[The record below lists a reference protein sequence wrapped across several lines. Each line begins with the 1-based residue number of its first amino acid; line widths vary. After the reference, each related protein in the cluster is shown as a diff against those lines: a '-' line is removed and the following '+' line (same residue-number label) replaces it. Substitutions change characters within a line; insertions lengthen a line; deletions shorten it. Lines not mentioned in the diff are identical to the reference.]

1 MRSVRIRILAVLVV
15 LAAVGVG
22 GWQLLPSK
30 ENGNRTITVG
40 TTDAVMSTRPAG
52 AYDAGSWALF
62 SNVFQRLLTFDP
74 SGGAAPVPD
83 AAKSCGFVGAGLRTY
98 ACTLRDDLTFPSGS
112 KVTAEDV
119 KFSFDRVK
127 AINSEVGPASLL
139 STGSVDARGLKVTFH
154 LSSPDATF
162 PFKVATGAG
171 SIVDHT
177 RYPKHALRKDAGADG
192 TGVYVLK
199 SYTKDKRAVLV
210 PNKHYKG
217 SVEGSG
223 TPTVLRYYAT
233 PKALE
238 SAWKAKQVDVATRQL
253 PPATLATLSPS
264 DPNQHV
270 TESDSA
276 ETRNL
281 VLNVRELAAAQPP
294 RTAGRRRT
302 DQPRA
307 TGQPDLQGD
316 DRSAVRADPG
326 GHHGALDV
334 VLRRLPQARREE
346 GEGPAG
352 RGRGVDAGALHLRVR
367 RGTGRRR
374 RGGHRAQASAG
385 GERPVQGG
393 HQGLRVDRLPEAV
406 RRGPVGRLGGRL
418 GRRLPRPGHLQRPLV
433 GTGNSM
439 KNGYSDKDVD
449 RLIQDSQQYEDRS
462 RTSDDFQ
469 TLQEIVARDVP
480 LISLW
485 QRKEY
490 VLSSE
495 DVGGG
500 QYLSDGTGVFRLWRL
515 SWDMTRDVIPR
526 VAPHPGDI
534 GLSPNAAPCAHY
546 VPEVCAR

>member
-30 ENGNRTITVG
+30 ENHNRTLTVG
-40 TTDAVMSTRPAG
+40 TTDAVTSLDPAG

-62 SNVFQRLLTFDP
+62 SNVFQSLLTFEP
-74 SGGAAPVPD
+74 GGAAPVPD
-83 AAKSCGFVGAGLRTY
+83 AAKSCGFVGAGLQTY
-98 ACTLRDDLTFPSGS
+98 VCTLRDDLTFPSGS

-139 STGSVDARGLKVTFH
+139 STLGSVDAQGLKVTFH

-171 SIVDHT
+171 SIVDRT

-199 SYTKDKRAVLV
+199 SYTKDKRAVLA
-210 PNKHYKG
+210 PNKNYKG
-217 SVEGSG
+217 AVEGSG

-264 DPNQHV
+264 DPDQHV

-281 VLNVRELAAAQPP
+281 VL
-294 RTAGRRRT
+294 
-302 DQPRA
+302 D
-307 TGQPDLQGD
+307 
-316 DRSAVRADPG
+316 VRANSPLHNRLVRQAVAVLINREQLVSQTYKGTTDPLYG
-326 GHHGALDV
+326 LI
-334 VLRRLPQARREE
+334 
-346 GEGPAG
+346 PAG
-352 RGRGVDAGALHLRVR
+352 ITGHSTSFFDTYPKPDAKKAKALLAEAGVSTPVRFTYGYAEGRGAAGEEATELKRQLEASGLFKVDIKGYEWTDFQKRYA
-367 RGTGRRR
+367 
-374 RGGHRAQASAG
+374 
-385 GERPVQGG
+385 E
-393 HQGLRVDRLPEAV
+393 
-406 RRGPVGRLGGRL
+406 GRLDAWAVGWVADF
-418 GRRLPRPGHLQRPLV
+418 PDPDTFSTPLV

-480 LISLW
+480 LIPLW

-515 SWDMTRDVIPR
+515 GWI
-526 VAPHPGDI
+526 
-534 GLSPNAAPCAHY
+534 
-546 VPEVCAR
+546 